1 MKPDE
6 IRAIWIMQLSMKNFH
21 DFLKGFQPKI
31 SYIPWSRIRTQ
42 KFAPFFTSSA
52 EGEAILYDT
61 NFRRV
66 QQIGKP
72 LAILTS
78 NIVHPWP
85 SWHAIPTLKETAK
98 HPREVIPA
106 VYQVLMD
113 LILDICWYNVSI
125 AKAGII
131 ITTLKVRNFRSRSYQ
146 SRRTKIHVAIPISW
160 FWPSTHP
167 WLNTGTL
174 GTWKRI
180 ACFMREA
187 IRTGASRFWQD
198 WYRRMLERKAKLS
211 ESQRVKVL
219 IQWRLSRN

>member
-72 LAILTS
+72 ILTS

-113 LILDICWYNVSI
+113 LILGICWYNKPFPLSKP
-125 AKAGII
+125 ASSSP
-131 ITTLKVRNFRSRSYQ
+131 FSRCATSVLAATNPVEPRY
-146 SRRTKIHVAIPISW
+146 
-160 FWPSTHP
+160 
-167 WLNTGTL
+167 
-174 GTWKRI
+174 
-180 ACFMREA
+180 
-187 IRTGASRFWQD
+187 
-198 WYRRMLERKAKLS
+198 ML
-211 ESQRVKVL
+211 QP
-219 IQWRLSRN
+219 